1 MKAAILCEFASI
13 RTILVQM
20 VVIYLIVGVVV
31 GVSIQSSIALVAC
44 IAAMTPFLAVFS
56 LAAYDDANGWERY
69 RACLPISRGAI
80 VAGRYAAVLAI
91 TAFMALLAIA
101 IALTLANAAPYLP
114 IPAEAA
120 ASLASESDPLP
131 LVASAASGACI
142 ILAATAVMLPFIM
155 RYGITKAT
163 RIVPVIGFLLVVIAV
178 PALGDVLAGTAQT
191 PWMAD
196 LIAFASDDAN
206 LLPIVAVAV
215 AAALALY
222 AISCAVTMR
231 LYSGKEL

>member
-101 IALTLANAAPYLP
+101 VALALANAAPYLP
-114 IPAEAA
+114 ISRKRRRRSPPKAIRCRWLPRQLRAH
-120 ASLASESDPLP
+120 ASFLP
-131 LVASAASGACI
+131 
-142 ILAATAVMLPFIM
+142 PP
-155 RYGITKAT
+155 R
-163 RIVPVIGFLLVVIAV
+163 
-178 PALGDVLAGTAQT
+178 
-191 PWMAD
+191 
-196 LIAFASDDAN
+196 
-206 LLPIVAVAV
+206 
-215 AAALALY
+215 
-222 AISCAVTMR
+222 
-231 LYSGKEL
+231 